1 MTENKKIEF
10 TAHIIQHQGMDAAF
24 VEIPFD
30 VKEFFGRSSKLKV
43 KALFDGK
50 VLYRGSL
57 FHMGQETYVIGLT
70 KDIRK
75 RIDKTFGEM
84 VQVEMEEDKEDRTVS
99 LPEDVSCLLADNA
112 EAGAYFNSLSFTNR
126 KEYICW
132 IESAKRQETRINRL
146 KTFMEKLNSRKK
158 LTDR

>member
-112 EAGAYFNSLSFTNR
+112 EAERTKKIERYLCLKT
-126 KEYICW
+126 YPVCW
-132 IESAKRQETRINRL
+132 QIMLRL
-146 KTFMEKLNSRKK
+146 KPI
-158 LTDR
+158 LTACHLPTVRSIFAG